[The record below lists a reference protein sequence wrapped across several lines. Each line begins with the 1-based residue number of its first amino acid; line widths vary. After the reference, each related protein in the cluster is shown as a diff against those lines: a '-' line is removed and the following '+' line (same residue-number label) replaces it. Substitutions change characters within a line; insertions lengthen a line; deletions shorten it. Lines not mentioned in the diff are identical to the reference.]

1 MCKED
6 PSSKT
11 QATDLSKVYTIS
23 QIMDVFL
30 TLKVINEIAVMKEI
44 ELRIKD
50 RNGLIEKLMS

>member
-30 TLKVINEIAVMKEI
+30 TLKVINETALTKET
-44 ELRIKD
+44 ELITKD
-50 RNGLIEKLMS
+50 RNGLIEK